1 MKVLFVDLLS
11 GSPSS
16 TLLRTAQSFSKHINH
31 ICHCPAPSH
40 SHSLQPSCTDRW
52 SVPRSCRLLRT
63 LTLIL
68 VKEKEKNEKPELQIS
83 NCITSAKPL
92 ALRLL
97 ASVGVC
103 QSVTLLLSG
112 STLIA
117 LVCRWEWTWCSHSKV
132 ILNLHL
138 IRPAGSNFSI
148 YFLISINNNNT
159 LWLSKWSVFS
169 ATYSGFSIIL
179 RQPVTFPANQ
189 LRKKSLG

>member
-1 MKVLFVDLLS
+1 MDLLS

-40 SHSLQPSCTDRW
+40 SHSLQRSRTDRW

-63 LTLIL
+63 LTLIR

-97 ASVGVC
+97 ASVGCIC

-112 STLIA
+112 STLMSHRTVVPVRMNVMFA
-117 LVCRWEWTWCSHSKV
+117 LKSHSE
-132 ILNLHL
+132 LTSH
-138 IRPAGSNFSI
+138 
-148 YFLISINNNNT
+148 NT
-159 LWLSKWSVFS
+159 C
-169 ATYSGFSIIL
+169 
-179 RQPVTFPANQ
+179 R
-189 LRKKSLG
+189 